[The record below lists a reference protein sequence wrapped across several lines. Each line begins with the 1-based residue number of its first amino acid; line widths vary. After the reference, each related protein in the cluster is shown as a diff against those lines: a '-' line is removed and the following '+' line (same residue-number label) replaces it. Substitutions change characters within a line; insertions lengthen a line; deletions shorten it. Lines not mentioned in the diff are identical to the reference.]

1 MGSLITEYP
10 VLRWTVAVAFGVAA
24 VIVLARH
31 VRAPVGDGTCD
42 DGTCDA
48 TAADRESD
56 AAHLMMCLV
65 MIAMLVFPTAAAP
78 GALRGVL
85 IAMVVVYAGLLV
97 TRIPAWRPVLATSRE
112 PRTGPGSGVRAPALI
127 YHLVAAGAM
136 LWVMSGHRH
145 GAEPVQ
151 HAPAVLVAI
160 LAALFVLDAIGLVVP
175 RTRRILRHGLSHPPG
190 PPDALGPVPHVVM
203 DLGTA
208 YMLIAAVA
216 G

>member
-10 VLRWTVAVAFGVAA
+10 VLRWAVTIAFGAAA

-31 VRAPVGDGTCD
+31 VRAPIAAGAPAETEPG
-42 DGTCDA
+42 
-48 TAADRESD
+48 ADRESD

-65 MIAMLVFPTAAAP
+65 MIAMLMFPTAATP
-78 GALRGVL
+78 GAVRGVL

-97 TRIPAWRPVLATSRE
+97 TRIPAWRTALVRSRE
-112 PRTGPGSGVRAPALI
+112 RRAGRGAGVRAPALI

-145 GAEPVQ
+145 GTESVQ
-151 HAPAVLVAI
+151 QAPAALVAI

-175 RTRRILRHGLSHPPG
+175 RTRHVLRHGLSHPPG
-190 PPDALGPVPHVVM
+190 PPNALGPVPHVVM

-208 YMLIAAVA
+208 YMLIAAIA